1 MRSQLRI
8 KFVGLVVGLFVI
20 VVRCMGG
27 SGYAL
32 GARVVNGDGELCIL
46 EFGTKNIGAGWIY
59 LHFERGVWGMVIIC
73 LTVANVHSQFWDIL
87 IL

>member
-8 KFVGLVVGLFVI
+8 KLVGLVVGLFVI

-46 EFGTKNIGAGWIY
+46 EFGTKTFGQVGHICVSSVAFG
-59 LHFERGVWGMVIIC
+59 ER
-73 LTVANVHSQFWDIL
+73 
-87 IL
+87 